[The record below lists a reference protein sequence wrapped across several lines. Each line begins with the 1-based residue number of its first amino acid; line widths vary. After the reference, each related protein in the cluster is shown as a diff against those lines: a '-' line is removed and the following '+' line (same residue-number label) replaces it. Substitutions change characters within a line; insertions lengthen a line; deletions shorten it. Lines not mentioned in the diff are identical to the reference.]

1 MNKTINYDF
10 SNQTII
16 ITGGTRGI
24 GAGMTTAFLA
34 AGANVIATYTSN
46 DTKAMLFKEEN
57 IKYQDKL
64 DIQKFD
70 VTKVDEVK
78 SFFTY
83 LDDKYESLEVLINN
97 SGIRQDSVMAL
108 MDDQKWQRVMD
119 VNLNGTFY
127 MSREIIPRFMS
138 KKYGRII
145 QMSSI
150 GGELGLSGQANYAAS
165 KAGQMALSKALSKEV
180 AKKKIT
186 VNCVCPGFIETE
198 LISDLGSELVSEY
211 KKTVPMKR
219 FGQVE
224 DVANV
229 VMFLAS
235 REAAYITGTSINVS
249 GGL

>member
-1 MNKTINYDF
+1 MSNENNYDF
-10 SNQTII
+10 TGQTVI

-24 GAGMTTAFLA
+24 GAGMTKEFLK
-34 AGANVIATYTSN
+34 AGANVVATYTSN
-46 DTKAMLFKEEN
+46 DEKAMLFKEEN
-57 IKYQDKL
+57 IQYQSQL

-70 VTKVDEVK
+70 VTNIEQVK

-83 LDDKYESLEVLINN
+83 LDDKYESLEVLVNN

-108 MDDQKWQRVMD
+108 MSDDQWSRVLD

-138 KKYGRII
+138 KRYGRII

-150 GGELGLSGQANYAAS
+150 GGELGLAGQANYAAS
-165 KAGQMALSKALSKEV
+165 KAAQLALSKALAKEV

-198 LISDLGSELVSEY
+198 LISDLPAEQVSEY

-219 FGQVE
+219 FGNVS
-224 DVANV
+224 DVANA

-235 REAAYITGTSINVS
+235 RNSSYITGTSINVS